1 MPIGVDV
8 GHVKAAIKEPNYL
21 PINKIYLIHSP
32 NDPKWEP
39 KKCKHC
45 GKELFKDEQPL
56 KDIAVQL
63 KKDLEKIGHTVI
75 LRELS
80 PTGAFEMEPV
90 LNEIRKIESQEHGDD
105 PNPYQD
111 IVVNVT
117 GGTNIM
123 AVASMWAAG
132 SLKLESY
139 YVLREDLNPGLKS
152 YLIKI
157 PTPQFGRVMVS
168 ANNRDHQHILY
179 VLSKQTFDWEGIPEP
194 SKERVKVFQNIKNSD
209 WNAKETRKGVA
220 TLKDLLEIIGEPY
233 MGKDGKKKYKVS
245 PRTTQNRLDLMEADG
260 LLDIKYNIPRH
271 SVRGKEYPRHEY
283 FIDQRAVLVSISS
296 MGKSALIGY
305 KPTK

>member
-1 MPIGVDV
+1 MPIGIDV

-32 NDPKWEP
+32 NDPKWKP

-45 GKELFKDEQPL
+45 GKKLLEDEQPL

-80 PTGAFEMEPV
+80 PTGAFEIHPI
-90 LNEIRKIESQEHGDD
+90 LNEITKIERKEHGDD
-105 PNPYQD
+105 PNPVND

-132 SLKLESY
+132 SLKLDSY

-152 YLIKI
+152 YLVPIA
-157 PTPQFGRVMVS
+157 TPKYNRFSVS
-168 ANNRDHQHILY
+168 ANNPDHQQILD
-179 VLSKQTFDWEGIPEP
+179 VLSKQTFDWEGIPET
-194 SKERVKVFQNIKNSD
+194 SKEPVEVNQNIKNSD

-220 TLKDLLEIIGEPY
+220 TLKDLKEIIET
-233 MGKDGKKKYKVS
+233 KYKVS
-245 PRTTQNRLDLMEADG
+245 KQTTRNRLDQMEADG
-260 LLDIKYNIPRH
+260 LVSIKHNVPKH
-271 SVRGKEYPRHEY
+271 SVKGGVEYPRHEY
-283 FIDQRAVLVSISS
+283 FIDQKEQLVSITA
-296 MGKSALIGY
+296 MGKSALLGY

>member
-80 PTGAFEMEPV
+80 PTGAFEMHPI
-90 LNEIRKIESQEHGDD
+90 LDEITKIERKEHGDD
-105 PNPYQD
+105 PNPLND

-132 SLKLESY
+132 SLKLDSY
-139 YVLREDLNPGLKS
+139 YILREDKNPGLKS
-152 YLIKI
+152 YLVPIA
-157 PTPQFGRVMVS
+157 TPKYNRFSVS
-168 ANNRDHQHILY
+168 ANNPDHQQILD
-179 VLSKQTFDWEGIPEP
+179 VLSKQTFDWGGIPET
-194 SKERVKVFQNIKNSD
+194 SKEPVEVDQSIKNSD
-209 WNAKETRKGVA
+209 WNAEETRKGVA
-220 TLKDLLEIIGEPY
+220 TLKDLKEIIET
-233 MGKDGKKKYKVS
+233 KYKVS
-245 PRTTQNRLDLMEADG
+245 KQTTRNRLDQMETDG
-260 LLDIKYNIPRH
+260 LVSIKHNVPRH
-271 SVRGKEYPRHEY
+271 SVRGTEEYPRHEY
-283 FIDQRAVLVSISS
+283 FIDQKEQLVSITA
-296 MGKSALIGY
+296 MGKSALLGY

>member
-1 MPIGVDV
+1 MAELGTIHIMPIGVDV
-8 GHVKAAIKEPNYL
+8 GHVKTAIREPRYW
-21 PINKIYLIHSP
+21 PIRKIYLIHSP
-32 NDPKWEP
+32 DNSRDK
-39 KKCKHC
+39 
-45 GKELFKDEQPL
+45 L
-56 KDIAVQL
+56 KQIAVKL
-63 KKDLEKIGHTVI
+63 KKDLEKSSDLQGKKFPVI

-90 LNEIRKIESQEHGDD
+90 LNEIRKIESQEHGDEL
-105 PNPYQD
+105 NPYQD
-111 IVVNVT
+111 MVVNVT

-132 SLKLESY
+132 SLKLDSY

-152 YLIKI
+152 YLVPIA
-157 PTPQFGRVMVS
+157 TPKYNRFSVS
-168 ANNRDHQHILY
+168 ANNPDHQQILD
-179 VLSKQTFDWEGIPEP
+179 VLSKQTFDWEGIPET
-194 SKERVKVFQNIKNSD
+194 SKEPVEVGQSIKNSD

-233 MGKDGKKKYKVS
+233 MDKDGKKKYKVS
-245 PRTTQNRLDLMEADG
+245 PSTTQNRLDLMQADG
-260 LLDIKYNIPRH
+260 LLDQKNNIPKH
-271 SVRGKEYPRHEY
+271 SVKGGKEYPRHEY